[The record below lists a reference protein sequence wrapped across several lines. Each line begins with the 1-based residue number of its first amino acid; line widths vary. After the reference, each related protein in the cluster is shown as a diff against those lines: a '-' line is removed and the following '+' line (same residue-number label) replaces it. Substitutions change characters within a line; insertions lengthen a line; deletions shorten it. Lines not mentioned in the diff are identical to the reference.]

1 MNWTELNK
9 FIHKDFVKPAT
20 TVGQTPIKML
30 NAKEDAHSIIHREVM
45 RAIHIIESLAL
56 ERFCQIIGYKAPIH

>member
-1 MNWTELNK
+1 M
-9 FIHKDFVKPAT
+9 KPAT
-20 TVGQTPIKML
+20 IVGQPPML
-30 NAKEDAHSIIHREVM
+30 NSKEDAHSIIHREVM